1 MYKLDVVTPKGIIFT
16 GDVYQTVITTAD
28 GEIGI
33 LENHMLLLTNIKPGK
48 LRIEKSPTDV
58 QEFAVTYGVIDVAGD
73 KVIALVEEVYDLDS
87 INVEEEKALLEEA
100 NQKLSS
106 ESITDQEREHYQ
118 KQKERA
124 EALINLAKS
133 KSS

>member
-1 MYKLDVVTPKGIIFT
+1 MYKLDVVTPKGLVFS

-48 LRIEKSPTDV
+48 LRIEKDSEEIR
-58 QEFAVTYGVIDVAGD
+58 EFAVTYGVIDVATD
-73 KVIALVEEVYDLDS
+73 RVIALVEEVYDIDS
-87 INVEEEKALLEEA
+87 INVEEEKALLEDA
-100 NQKLSS
+100 IQKLGL
-106 ESITDQEREHYQ
+106 EGLTDGEREYYQ

-124 EALINLAKS
+124 ETLINLAKS
-133 KSS
+133 KVS

>member
-48 LRIEKSPTDV
+48 LRIEKSPVDV

-106 ESITDQEREHYQ
+106 ESITDQEREHYL

-133 KSS
+133 RSS